1 MTIEFNWIEWNG
13 RSVAALWE
21 SAARAR
27 WLRPP
32 TPIFA
37 LQSVDLLNLTSWLFA
52 ISIDRAVW
60 PLDGVNETASVKA
73 TRAEG
78 SRKESGRRAEGS
90 RKEAGRKCEESK
102 AEVEDWRRKE
112 QMAANQRISSRESWQ
127 LSCSLLRL
135 LSGPRLSR
143 IPKESPKNP
152 QRILF
157 KSLSK
162 ISLNLWKIPFWNP
175 KKSYKIHQESLK
187 NPTSLKNP

>member
-1 MTIEFNWIEWNG
+1 MKRQQRCRVVRIG
-13 RSVAALWE
+13 RQGAL
-21 SAARAR
+21 ATTTHADFCFAIGRFK
-27 WLRPP
+27 RPQCSRR
-32 TPIFA
+32 FA
-37 LQSVDLLNLTSWLFA
+37 QQSSLFA
-52 ISIDRAVW
+52 ISIGRAVW

-162 ISLNLWKIPFWNP
+162 ISLNL
-175 KKSYKIHQESLK
+175 
-187 NPTSLKNP
+187 